1 MKNCRVL
8 IEGSKIRTVLIAAFS
23 VLCISGL
30 YAAQTKPAP
39 KPAAAP
45 AKAAT
50 PAAAAKASP
59 ESIANGETIYKR
71 QCQMCHGA
79 TGMGDGPAAKMLKG
93 KLPNLSDK
101 AVMAKIS
108 EEDIHDAVEN
118 GKKTEIGNMPAFKTK
133 LKPEEQQDVINYVH
147 TLAK

>member
-1 MKNCRVL
+1 V
-8 IEGSKIRTVLIAAFS
+8 
-23 VLCISGL
+23 

-39 KPAAAP
+39 KPASSP
-45 AKAAT
+45 AKAST

-59 ESIANGETIYKR
+59 ESIASGETIYKR

-79 TGMGDGPAAKMLKG
+79 TGMGDGPAAKNLKG

-101 AVMAKIS
+101 TAMAKIKD
-108 EEDIHDAVEN
+108 EDIHNAVEN
-118 GKKTEIGNMPAFKTK
+118 GLKTEVGNMPAFKTK
-133 LKPEEQQDVINYVH
+133 LKPEEIQDVINYVH